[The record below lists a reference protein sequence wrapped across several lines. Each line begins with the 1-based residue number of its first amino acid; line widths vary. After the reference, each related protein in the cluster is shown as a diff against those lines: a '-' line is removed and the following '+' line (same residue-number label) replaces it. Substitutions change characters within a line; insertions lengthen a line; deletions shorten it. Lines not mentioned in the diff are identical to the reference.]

1 MTAIHRKELFLASR
15 IALIF
20 TAMTFAFRASL
31 EGVWSTEFSLTKEQ
45 LGWIFSPAFYGFTLA
60 MIFGGPLADVLGM
73 KRLLVLAFIGHIAG
87 VIVYLV
93 AKTPTMLF
101 AGTLCIGIGNG
112 MVEAACNPLTVALF
126 PDNKTTMLN
135 RFHVWFPG
143 GIVIGGLISY
153 VMIEQMHLDWRILIG
168 VLFIPAIIYGFLFLK
183 LKFPPT
189 ERVTR
194 GVSTRSMFA
203 ACLSPL
209 FLIMLACMFLTAATE
224 LGTNQWLGALLS
236 GAGVSGILVL
246 VFINGL
252 MAVGRSF
259 AGTFVHRLNPN
270 GMLIL
275 SALLACIGLLLLSRS
290 SGYAAFGACV
300 RLCCGHLLLL
310 ADHAWFC
317 IRILTKY
324 RRFGF
329 VADGRCRNVLD
340 IVDHS
345 GNGALVRRLQER
357 SHCKWIKRC
366 GGKRGSR
373 LANVHESCCDA
384 SDTAGC
390 FYNDLYRQ
398 EKTLSKICACNS
410 TYRPGGRALNT
421 KRDENPKNSYK
432 KFGCRRNGVACI
444 KYFRDRYE
452 ISKKSDNI

>member
-1 MTAIHRKELFLASR
+1 
-15 IALIF
+15 
-20 TAMTFAFRASL
+20 MTFAFRASL
-31 EGVWSTEFSLTKEQ
+31 EGVWSAEFSLTKEQ

-153 VMIEQMHLDWRILIG
+153 LLIEKMQVDWRILIG

-189 ERVTR
+189 ERVAR
-194 GVSTRSMFA
+194 GVSTKSMFA
-203 ACLSPL
+203 ACLHPL

-275 SALLACIGLLLLSRS
+275 SALLAGIGLVLLSKS
-290 SGYAAFGACV
+290 SGYAAFGAALVFAAGICFFWPTMLGFV
-300 RLCCGHLLLL
+300 SEYLPNTGALGLSLMGGAGMFSTSLIIPIMGKWYDDFKSAALASGL
-310 ADHAWFC
+310 ADVDANASAGSQTFMKVA
-317 IRILTKY
+317 IMPAILVVVFSIIY
-324 RRFGF
+324 IARRKHYQKAQAHPAPIDPVGE
-329 VADGRCRNVLD
+329 L
-340 IVDHS
+340 
-345 GNGALVRRLQER
+345 
-357 SHCKWIKRC
+357 
-366 GGKRGSR
+366 
-373 LANVHESCCDA
+373 
-384 SDTAGC
+384 
-390 FYNDLYRQ
+390 
-398 EKTLSKICACNS
+398 
-410 TYRPGGRALNT
+410 
-421 KRDENPKNSYK
+421 
-432 KFGCRRNGVACI
+432 
-444 KYFRDRYE
+444 
-452 ISKKSDNI
+452 